1 MPLILLIA
9 LMALLPLVMTSALTH
24 ILLVSIYA
32 GLAHLLTFMVITI
45 LLQYIMRWQQVAKW
59 RARRAT
65 LMTSATARHNQD

>member
-32 GLAHLLTFMVITI
+32 GLAHLLTLIVITI
-45 LLQYIMRWQQVAKW
+45 LLRYTCAGNRWQIGAQGAL
-59 RARRAT
+59 R
-65 LMTSATARHNQD
+65 L